1 MECLST
7 LAKANQDKVKVCLM
21 LRRGLEP
28 SGQIWYAT
36 TGMSRWGTALKVV
49 GMGWYIGI
57 CIVLGV
63 WGGLWLDNKL
73 NTTPI
78 LVIGGLI
85 LGIIIAF
92 YGVYRMILPNISNK
106 RSKGKS

>member
-1 MECLST
+1 
-7 LAKANQDKVKVCLM
+7 M

-73 NTTPI
+73 DTSI
-78 LVIGGLI
+78 FWIIGLI
-85 LGIIIAF
+85 LGIVVAF
-92 YGVYRMILPNISNK
+92 YGVYQMLLPLIGNK
-106 RSKGKS
+106 RNEGKS